1 MAIQVHKM
9 ISVNE
14 FIIMLKERLFPHDDN
29 IELEDIWLYRIQNP
43 KNQKS
48 SSHFFYYMQRTVYNL
63 EERYECPLFSA
74 RPSRTYQEWQ

>member
-14 FIIMLKERLFPHDDN
+14 FIIMLKDRLFPHDEN
-29 IELEDIWLYRIQNP
+29 VTLEDIWIYRMQIS

-48 SSHFFYYMQRTVYNL
+48 SSHFNYNM
-63 EERYECPLFSA
+63 
-74 RPSRTYQEWQ
+74 